1 MFPKHVSPV
10 SVKHTQR
17 AKVDT
22 ERDTP
27 TSPLAL
33 EAEADRKPNTRNRD
47 DEPAPPH
54 HHIQTL
60 AVDFIQLL
68 LLLTVRRVRTCLRM
82 RPGKKQAMEVTGAQR
97 RGGIWGPWDASS
109 EVSAPPSRSNTRT
122 SPLTSPVPA
131 KPSPRATAM
140 REFMSTWMFRESKTQ
155 SDATQTYHTHTH
167 TNDSAHLSN
176 SSM

>member
-1 MFPKHVSPV
+1 MFAKHVSPV

-33 EAEADRKPNTRNRD
+33 KAEADRKPNTRNRD
-47 DEPAPPH
+47 DELAPPPPH
-54 HHIQTL
+54 PNARCGFHP
-60 AVDFIQLL
+60 AVVVALGETCAHVSEDEAWKEAGDGGHRSAAPGRNPGPLGRLL
-68 LLLTVRRVRTCLRM
+68 RGLR
-82 RPGKKQAMEVTGAQR
+82 
-97 RGGIWGPWDASS
+97 
-109 EVSAPPSRSNTRT
+109 PPSRSNTRT

-131 KPSPRATAM
+131 KPSPWATAM

-167 TNDSAHLSN
+167 E
-176 SSM
+176 